1 MSAVVRWVS
10 GRDTDDLPVME
21 RSEMMFPKNP
31 ATDLLWLRSGGVAQG
46 MQRDVPGE
54 RGFLGRGSGARQDSP
69 AQPSHNASIASE
81 AGPSGHVGSR
91 RADSEK
97 PRRGLHA

>member
-1 MSAVVRWVS
+1 
-10 GRDTDDLPVME
+10 
-21 RSEMMFPKNP
+21 
-31 ATDLLWLRSGGVAQG
+31 VAQG

-69 AQPSHNASIASE
+69 ARLSHNARFASL

-91 RADSEK
+91 RADFFGSRVGAFM
-97 PRRGLHA
+97 PDGGDPVTGWLAGFPGTGAACDS